1 MPYTVDDPGT
11 WLQMRDAG
19 VDGIITNKAGMLV
32 GWNARYKQGAPSP
45 KIKAPA
51 DGAKLTRGDV
61 VTLAFEGAGAA
72 TLDGKPIAE
81 GDPIRADDLAL
92 GRHVVS
98 LDVGEGDVHV
108 EPTARGV
115 AHLVAVRRGVP
126 DALRVRWLEL
136 TLDRSWNRLLREVRE
151 HERKLD
157 PEVAKRLIEDIKA
170 LR

>member
-19 VDGIITNKAGMLV
+19 VDGIITNRAGTLV
-32 GWNARYKQGAPSP
+32 GWNARYKQGTPSP

-92 GRHVVS
+92 GRHVVA
-98 LDVGEGDVHV
+98 LDGTSAG
-108 EPTARGV
+108 
-115 AHLVAVRRGVP
+115 
-126 DALRVRWLEL
+126 LRWSRPRAASR
-136 TLDRSWNRLLREVRE
+136 TSSPSGAGSRTRCACAGSS
-151 HERKLD
+151 
-157 PEVAKRLIEDIKA
+157 
-170 LR
+170 